1 MIDLHFHSTYSDGK
15 SSVPELAELIKK
27 SGLKY
32 CALTD
37 HDTIAGTS
45 ELKKYLQESNIIVI
59 PGVELTALYGENE
72 IHILAYNFNVETV
85 NKILKERNEL
95 VKKQKVKEIQKAIS
109 LFKKEGLKI
118 NDNLN
123 PDEKKPVGYT
133 VAVGICQHQSNLDL
147 LFKRH
152 GKILSPD
159 DIYFNYQAPGK
170 SCAVSRSGVSVK
182 WLLDK
187 LQGKAT
193 DFIIA
198 HPFLQ
203 VSVVTNPL
211 SENDIYSLLDIGL
224 NGVEIYHDKT
234 SNQQI
239 QSLIKMANEKK
250 LHYTGG
256 SDFHGKK
263 NDVGIG
269 LYGIGLKV
277 PYFKISNYELI

>member
-15 SSVPELAELIKK
+15 LSVPELAELIKK

-32 CALTD
+32 CSLTD
-37 HDTIAGTS
+37 HDTIAGVS
-45 ELKKYLQESNIIVI
+45 ELKKCLRGHNIIVI

-72 IHILAYNFNVETV
+72 IHILAYDFDVETV
-85 NKILKERNEL
+85 NEILKERNEL
-95 VKKQKVKEIQKAIS
+95 VKKQKVKETQKAIS

-118 NDNLN
+118 NDNLK
-123 PDEKKPVGYT
+123 PDGKKPVGYT
-133 VAVGICQHQSNLDL
+133 VAMDICQHQFNLDL

-187 LQGKAT
+187 LQGTGT

-198 HPFLQ
+198 HPFSQ
-203 VSVVTNPL
+203 VSVVNNPL

-239 QSLIKMANEKK
+239 QLLINMSNEKN
-250 LHYTGG
+250 LYYTGG
-256 SDFHGKK
+256 SDFHGRK
-263 NDVGIG
+263 NDVGLG
-269 LYGIGLKV
+269 LFGINLRI
-277 PYFKISNYELI
+277 PNFKISKYELT

>member
-15 SSVPELAELIKK
+15 LSVPELAKLIKK

-32 CALTD
+32 CAVVD
-37 HDTIAGTS
+37 HDTVAGIS
-45 ELKKYLQESNIIVI
+45 ELKKCLHGSNIIVI

-72 IHILAYNFNVETV
+72 IHILAYDFDVETV
-85 NKILKERNEL
+85 NEILKERNEL
-95 VKKQKVKEIQKAIS
+95 VKKQKVKEMQKAIS

-133 VAVGICQHQSNLDL
+133 IAMNICQNKTNLDL

-152 GKILSPD
+152 EKILSPD
-159 DIYFNYQAPGK
+159 DIYFEYQAHGK

-187 LQGKAT
+187 LRGKAT

-224 NGVEIYHDKT
+224 TGIEIYHDKT
-234 SNQQI
+234 SNRQI

-250 LHYTGG
+250 LHYSGG
-256 SDFHGKK
+256 SDFHGRK

-269 LYGIGLKV
+269 LYGEGLEV
-277 PYFKISNYELI
+277 PNFKLSNYELI

>member
-15 SSVPELAELIKK
+15 FSVPELAELIKK

-37 HDTIAGTS
+37 HDTITGVS
-45 ELKKYLQESNIIVI
+45 ELKKYLQEDSTIVI

-72 IHILAYNFNVETV
+72 IHILIYDFDVKTV
-85 NKILKERNEL
+85 SEVLKERNEL
-95 VKKQKVKEIQKAIS
+95 VKKQKVKEMQKAIS
-109 LFKKEGLKI
+109 LFKKEGLMLD
-118 NDNLN
+118 DNLK

-133 VAVGICQHQSNLDL
+133 VAMNICQNQSNLDL

-159 DIYFNYQAPGK
+159 DIYFNYQAPNK
-170 SCAVSRSGVSVK
+170 PCTVSRSGVSVK

-198 HPFLQ
+198 HPFLR
-203 VSVVTNPL
+203 VSVATNSL

-224 NGVEIYHDKT
+224 TGVEIYHDKT
-234 SNQQI
+234 TNQQI
-239 QSLIKMANEKK
+239 QSLIKMANEKN
-250 LHYTGG
+250 LYYTGG
-256 SDFHGKK
+256 SDFHGRK

-269 LYGIGLKV
+269 MYGIGLKV
-277 PYFKISNYELI
+277 PNFKISNYELI

>member
-1 MIDLHFHSTYSDGK
+1 MIDLHFHSIYSDGK
-15 SSVPELAELIKK
+15 LSIPELAELIKK

-37 HDTIAGTS
+37 HDTITGIS
-45 ELKKYLQESNIIVI
+45 ELKKCLYGSNIIVI

-72 IHILAYNFNVETV
+72 IHILAYNFDVEV
-85 NKILKERNEL
+85 VGEILDERNKL
-95 VKKQKVKEIQKAIS
+95 IKKQKVVEMKKAIS
-109 LFKKEGLKI
+109 LFRKEGLKI

-133 VAVGICQHQSNLDL
+133 VAMNICQNQSNLDL

-152 GKILSPD
+152 RKILSPD

-170 SCAVSRSGVSVK
+170 SCAVKRSGVSVK
-182 WLLDK
+182 WLLNK

-224 NGVEIYHDKT
+224 SGVEIYHDKT
-234 SNQQI
+234 TNQQI
-239 QSLIKMANEKK
+239 QLLIKMVKEKN

-256 SDFHGKK
+256 SDFHGRK

-269 LYGIGLKV
+269 MYGIGLKI
-277 PYFKISNYELI
+277 PYFKISNYELN